1 LRTRTVGW
9 RFELSRTIPKVKHF
23 SSAAGAEPVAGYK
36 VIERDQLPDSELQ
49 GYLYGDAHV
58 CLIFVDMEPGDGPRL
73 HRHPYEEIFIV
84 LEGQA
89 RFTIGSNTVEA
100 RPGQVLIVQPGVPH
114 KFVNSGSSRLRQIDV
129 HASDRFITEWLEG

>member
-1 LRTRTVGW
+1 M
-9 RFELSRTIPKVKHF
+9 KVPS
-23 SSAAGAEPVAGYK
+23 SSATGAEPVASYI

-49 GYLYGDAHV
+49 GYLLGGAHA
-58 CLIFVDMEPGDGPRL
+58 CIIFVDMEPGDGPRL

-89 RFTIGSNTVEA
+89 QFTIGSETIEA
-100 RPGQVLIVQPGVPH
+100 HAGQVLIVQPRIPH
-114 KFVNSGSSRLRQIDV
+114 KFVNSGTGRLRQIDI